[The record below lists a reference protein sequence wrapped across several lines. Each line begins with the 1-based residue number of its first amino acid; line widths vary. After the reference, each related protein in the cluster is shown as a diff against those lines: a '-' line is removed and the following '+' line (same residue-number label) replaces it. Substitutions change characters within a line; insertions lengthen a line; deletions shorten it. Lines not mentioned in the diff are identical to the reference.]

1 MEYLLHYVWKHL
13 LDRTRPMAT
22 TDGRAVRVI
31 DPGLRNGDAGPDFF
45 NAKVEIGGTMWA
57 GCVEVHDRSSDW
69 YAHGHDRDRAYDS
82 VVLHVCKVADRP
94 VVRHDGGEVPQLV
107 LEVPPHVRR
116 NYEALRSAE
125 MSPACSAVIDSI
137 APLVRHS
144 WLSALAVERLRGKTG
159 LVAERLARFGGNWE
173 DVFFVS
179 LARNFGFGVN
189 GDSFERW
196 AAMLPF
202 RAMDKHRDSLRQ
214 VESLMF
220 GISGLLREGS
230 GDAYEEDLL
239 REYAYLKHKFSLPEP
254 PDFSWKLLR
263 MRPGNFPHVRIAQ
276 LARIY
281 QSSPSLFS
289 RVLDCGSVD
298 ELRRLF
304 KCGTSDYWHT
314 HYTFGHESPGRRRML
329 SDRSADLVVIN
340 TVVPFLYAYGSYTG
354 DGASCDK
361 ALALLESVG
370 AEDNHVVRNW
380 VRVGIVPDNA
390 ADSQALIELTREYCQ
405 KRKCFFCRFGYE
417 YLKCERI
424 L

>member
-13 LDRTRPMAT
+13 LDRTRPMET
-22 TDGRAVRVI
+22 TDGRSVRVI
-31 DPGLRNGDAGPDFF
+31 DPGLRNSDAGPDFF

-94 VVRHDGGEVPQLV
+94 VVRQDGEEVPQLV
-107 LEVPPHVRR
+107 LEVPPHVRQ
-116 NYEALRSAE
+116 NYDTLRSAE
-125 MSPACSAVIDSI
+125 MSPACYAAIAGIPSI
-137 APLVRHS
+137 VKRS
-144 WLSALAVERLRGKTG
+144 WLSALAVERLRGKTE

-196 AAMLPF
+196 ASMLPY
-202 RAMDKHRDSLRQ
+202 RAIDKHRDSLRQ
-214 VESLMF
+214 VESFMF
-220 GISGLLREGS
+220 GTSGLLRREGR
-230 GDAYEEDLL
+230 DDYEEDLL
-239 REYAYLKHKFSLPEP
+239 REYGYLKHKFGLPDT

-263 MRPGNFPHVRIAQ
+263 MRPSNFPHVRIAQ

-281 QSSPSLFS
+281 HSSPSLFS
-289 RVLDCGSVD
+289 RVLDCTSAD
-298 ELRRLF
+298 ELRGLF

-314 HYTFGHESPGRRRML
+314 HSTFGHVSRGGERLL
-329 SDRSADLVVIN
+329 SDRSADLVLIN

-354 DGASCDK
+354 DSSSCTK

-370 AEDNHVVRNW
+370 AEDNYMVRNW
-380 VRVGIVPDNA
+380 ERAGLAPENA
-390 ADSQALIELTREYCQ
+390 ADSQALIQLTREYCQ
-405 KRKCFFCRFGYE
+405 KKKCFFCRFGYE